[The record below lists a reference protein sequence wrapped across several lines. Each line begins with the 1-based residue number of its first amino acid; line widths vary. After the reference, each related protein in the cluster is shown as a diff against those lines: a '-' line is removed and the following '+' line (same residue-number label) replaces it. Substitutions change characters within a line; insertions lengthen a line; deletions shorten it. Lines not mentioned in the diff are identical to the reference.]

1 MTTAM
6 HEKADRRRP
15 GKSGRRLRRGAA
27 LRGLARREFFFV
39 ALLAGGLCAVALPFY
54 LGKIAAARRSSVD
67 RLWDAA
73 HAALTDAHLA
83 AVMTGQTGPAG
94 SVIMGQQTVSL
105 AYGYPTARPGG
116 IAAAVATTY
125 VAPAQDAATG
135 WAAAPATPPAYTFG
149 VARID
154 GCTFTYTEA
163 TASAPARITDP
174 AGC

>member
-94 SVIMGQQTVSL
+94 SVIMTRSRDCS
-105 AYGYPTARPGG
+105 TARSSSSMVTHESPIGSQALDSASIFPSPKSLHRNLPFRTLLIVG
-116 IAAAVATTY
+116 FFLRED
-125 VAPAQDAATG
+125 QDG
-135 WAAAPATPPAYTFG
+135 SCFG
-149 VARID
+149 RHTI
-154 GCTFTYTEA
+154 TELLH
-163 TASAPARITDP
+163 P
-174 AGC
+174 